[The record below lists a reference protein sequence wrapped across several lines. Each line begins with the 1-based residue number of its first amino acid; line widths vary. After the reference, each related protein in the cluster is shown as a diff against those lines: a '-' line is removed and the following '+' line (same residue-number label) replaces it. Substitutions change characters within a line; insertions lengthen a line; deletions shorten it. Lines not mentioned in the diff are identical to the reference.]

1 MSKAFLIDTS
11 KCIACKACQVACKQ
25 WNDLPAEKTVNV
37 GSHQNPQ
44 DLSAVTW
51 TLVRMN
57 EVESGGKLK
66 WLFFK
71 DQCRHCVEPPCLV
84 STDVEGAIV
93 KDENT
98 GAVIYTE
105 KTKEV
110 DFGEIMC
117 PYNIPRASDDGTL
130 AKCDMCIDRVESG
143 LLPACVKTCPTGAM
157 NFGDREEM
165 LAMAKKRLAAV
176 KKTRPKASLLNADDI
191 RVIYL
196 VEEDPNLYHTF
207 AVASSSAFDMSRA
220 VALKRLLRPLT
231 NLTANL

>member
-1 MSKAFLIDTS
+1 MKEMSKAFLIDTS

-93 KDENT
+93 KDEDT

-117 PYNIPRASDDGTL
+117 PYNIPRQDKNTGEMF
-130 AKCDMCIDRVESG
+130 KCTMCVDRVKG
-143 LLPACVKTCPTGAM
+143 GMLPACVKACPTGAL

-165 LAMAKKRLAAV
+165 QKLAKDR
-176 KKTRPKASLLNADDI
+176 LNAAKTIHKDAFLVDDMEE
-191 RVIYL
+191 VSVFYL
-196 VEEDPNLYHTF
+196 LTEKEALYGMVRIPVGKSVF
-207 AVASSSAFDMSRA
+207 V
-220 VALKRLLRPLT
+220 
-231 NLTANL
+231 